1 MARGDRAMVND
12 AADNTLEKL
21 LRGEISVYEVSDKRC
36 KQILIKLVRK
46 IRERKPGQ
54 AWGSK

>member
-1 MARGDRAMVND
+1 MVKD
-12 AADNTLEKL
+12 VVDNTTEKL
-21 LRGEISVYEVSDKRC
+21 LRGELSVYEVSDKRC
-36 KQILIKLVRK
+36 KQVLSRLVKK

>member
-1 MARGDRAMVND
+1 MVND